1 MNLYINI
8 KHTGS
13 RISKATN
20 LKVENRQHTSDQCQ
34 TQLKGSIVLQ
44 EVDRQPKRHQ
54 FHPVLY
60 CPASLCNNLKTWKDI
75 ILYIPNFMKRNAI
88 IARLLKSKMHTRIIH
103 S

>member
-44 EVDRQPKRHQ
+44 EVD
-54 FHPVLY
+54 
-60 CPASLCNNLKTWKDI
+60 
-75 ILYIPNFMKRNAI
+75 
-88 IARLLKSKMHTRIIH
+88 
-103 S
+103 